1 MQHQMNWLGLE
12 AQDLAILGLKI
23 SMVTVKLHLTI
34 ELYSSYHPD
43 YTYGITNRFNYKNFG
58 LNIFIQGVMGRGSKF
73 NGAPPKNGEA
83 NFGSYAVL
91 NDRWRS
97 ESDPGNGIHPR
108 ADRRGNTHGN
118 NNRPS
123 SYQVED
129 GSYLKSKIY
138 HLVILSQ
145 KTS

>member
-1 MQHQMNWLGLE
+1 
-12 AQDLAILGLKI
+12 
-23 SMVTVKLHLTI
+23 
-34 ELYSSYHPD
+34 
-43 YTYGITNRFNYKNFG
+43 
-58 LNIFIQGVMGRGSKF
+58 MGREVL
-73 NGAPPKNGEA
+73 NLTARHLKNGEA

-123 SYQVED
+123 SCK
-129 GSYLKSKIY
+129 LKM
-138 HLVILSQ
+138 VII
-145 KTS
+145 